1 MYFQLV
7 MKNFLTPQQVSLYK
21 RLHRREHDR
30 RLADR
35 IKIILAFNQGYS
47 AAEIAAMLLI
57 DEETPRRYLDTFLA
71 DGFKKLLSLKYQG
84 SESLLSEEQKSSLK
98 IHLSERT
105 YLSSK
110 EIILYIQNNYNV
122 KISTSG
128 CRSILKS
135 LGFVYRK
142 PKLIPGKVN
151 EQKQLEFI
159 EKYNALKKNLAGEDK
174 IYFIDGVHPTHNVKP
189 AFGWILKSDKKTI
202 RSNTGRQRININGAL
217 CLDKKEVLIQESKT
231 INAQSTISLFEMIL
245 SKNSESKNI
254 FIISD
259 NARYYKCKLLSAWLE
274 KNQAIKM
281 VYLPSYSPNL
291 NLIERVWRHM
301 HKKVTYNQ
309 YYEKFSFFRERILK
323 FFLEFQSNW
332 EDVVKLLN
340 DKFQIIGNTA

>member
-1 MYFQLV
+1 
-7 MKNFLTPQQVSLYK
+7 MKDFLTPQQVSLYK

-57 DEETPRRYLDTFLA
+57 DEETPRRYLEAFLA
-71 DGFKKLLSLKYQG
+71 EGLKKLLSLKYKG
-84 SESLLSEEQKSSLK
+84 SESLLSEEQKSHLK
-98 IHLSERT
+98 IHLSQRT

-110 EIILYIQNNYNV
+110 EIILYIQNEYRI

-128 CRSILKS
+128 CRAILRN

-151 EQKQLEFI
+151 EQKQNEFV
-159 EKYNALKKNLAGEDK
+159 EKYNELKKNLSDEDR

-189 AFGWILKSDKKTI
+189 AFGWVLKSDKKTI
-202 RSNTGRQRININGAL
+202 KSNTGRQRININGAL
-217 CLDKKEVLIQESKT
+217 CLDKKEILIQESKT
-231 INAQSTISLFEMIL
+231 INAQSTIGLFEIIL
-245 SKNSESKNI
+245 SKNPEAKNI

-259 NARYYKCKLLSAWLE
+259 NAKYYKCALLNEWLE
-274 KNQAIKM
+274 KNKAIKM
-281 VYLPSYSPNL
+281 LYLPSYSPNL

-309 YYEKFSFFRERILK
+309 YYEKFLFFRDRILNY
-323 FFLEFQSNW
+323 FLAFQSNW
-332 EDVVKLLN
+332 EDVAKLLN
-340 DKFQIIGNTA
+340 DKFQIIGNTT

>member
-1 MYFQLV
+1 
-7 MKNFLTPQQVSLYK
+7 MKDFLSPQQVSLYK

-57 DEETPRRYLDTFLA
+57 DEETPRRYLETFLA
-71 DGFKKLLSLKYQG
+71 EGLKKLLSLKYKG
-84 SESLLSEEQKSSLK
+84 SESLLSEEQKSNLK
-98 IHLSERT
+98 IHLSQRT

-110 EIILYIQNNYNV
+110 EIILYIQNEYGI

-128 CRSILKS
+128 CRVILRS

-151 EQKQLEFI
+151 GQKQNEFI
-159 EKYNALKKNLAGEDK
+159 EKYNELKKNLSDEDR

-189 AFGWILKSDKKTI
+189 AFGWVLKSDKKTI
-202 RSNTGRQRININGAL
+202 KSNTGRQRININGAL
-217 CLDKKEVLIQESKT
+217 CPAKKEILIQESKT
-231 INAQSTISLFEMIL
+231 INAQSTINLFELIL
-245 SKNSESKNI
+245 SKNPEAKNI

-259 NARYYKCKLLSAWLE
+259 NAKYYKCVLLNEWLE
-274 KNQAIKM
+274 KNKVIKM
-281 VYLPSYSPNL
+281 LYLPSYSPNL

-309 YYEKFSFFRERILK
+309 YYEKFIFFRDRILK
-323 FFLEFQSNW
+323 YFLEFQNNW
-332 EDVVKLLN
+332 EDVAKLLN
-340 DKFQIIGNTA
+340 DKFQVIGNTA

>member
-1 MYFQLV
+1 
-7 MKNFLTPQQVSLYK
+7 MKDFLTPQQVSLYK

-47 AAEIAAMLLI
+47 ASEIAAMLLI

-71 DGFKKLLSLKYQG
+71 DGLKKLLSLKYKG

-98 IHLSERT
+98 IHLSQRT

-110 EIILYIQNNYNV
+110 EIILHIQNEYNI

-128 CRSILKS
+128 CRAILRG

-159 EKYNALKKNLAGEDK
+159 EKYNALKKNLSDEDR

-189 AFGWILKSDKKTI
+189 AFGWVLKSDKKT
-202 RSNTGRQRININGAL
+202 
-217 CLDKKEVLIQESKT
+217 KKWTDTEKMKHI
-231 INAQSTISLFEMIL
+231 
-245 SKNSESKNI
+245 
-254 FIISD
+254 
-259 NARYYKCKLLSAWLE
+259 KLLEFVW
-274 KNQAIKM
+274 K
-281 VYLPSYSPNL
+281 Y
-291 NLIERVWRHM
+291 IE
-301 HKKVTYNQ
+301 
-309 YYEKFSFFRERILK
+309 I
-323 FFLEFQSNW
+323 
-332 EDVVKLLN
+332 
-340 DKFQIIGNTA
+340 

>member
-1 MYFQLV
+1 

-71 DGFKKLLSLKYQG
+71 DGLKKLLSLKYKG

-98 IHLSERT
+98 IHLSQRT

-110 EIILYIQNNYNV
+110 EIILYIQNEYNI

-128 CRSILKS
+128 CRAILRS

-142 PKLIPGKVN
+142 PKLIPGKIN
-151 EQKQLEFI
+151 EQKQKEFI
-159 EKYNALKKNLAGEDK
+159 EKYNELKQNLSDEDK

-189 AFGWILKSDKKTI
+189 AFGWQLVSSFPTLKV
-202 RSNTGRQRININGAL
+202 
-217 CLDKKEVLIQESKT
+217 C
-231 INAQSTISLFEMIL
+231 
-245 SKNSESKNI
+245 
-254 FIISD
+254 
-259 NARYYKCKLLSAWLE
+259 
-274 KNQAIKM
+274 
-281 VYLPSYSPNL
+281 
-291 NLIERVWRHM
+291 
-301 HKKVTYNQ
+301 
-309 YYEKFSFFRERILK
+309 
-323 FFLEFQSNW
+323 
-332 EDVVKLLN
+332 
-340 DKFQIIGNTA
+340 

>member
-1 MYFQLV
+1 

-21 RLHRREHDR
+21 RLHRRERDR

-57 DEETPRRYLDTFLA
+57 DEETPRRYLDAFLA
-71 DGFKKLLSLKYQG
+71 DGLKKLLSLKYKG
-84 SESLLSEEQKSSLK
+84 SESLLSDEQKSSLK
-98 IHLSERT
+98 IHLSEHT

-110 EIILYIQNNYNV
+110 EIILYIKNRYNL
-122 KISTSG
+122 KISISS
-128 CRSILKS
+128 CRSILKN

-151 EQKQLEFI
+151 EQNQIEFV
-159 EKYNALKKNLAGEDK
+159 EKYEELKKNLSPEDK

-189 AFGWILKSDKKTI
+189 AFGWILKSEKKAV

-217 CLDKKEVLIQESKT
+217 CLNKKEILFQESKT
-231 INAQSTISLFEMIL
+231 INAQSTISLFKIIL
-245 SKNSESKNI
+245 SENQNAKNI
-254 FIISD
+254 YIISD
-259 NARYYKCKLLSAWLE
+259 NARYYKCELLSLWLKE
-274 KNQAIKM
+274 NPIIKM
-281 VYLPSYSPNL
+281 IYLPPYAPNL

-301 HKKVTYNQ
+301 HKKVTYNK
-309 YYEKFSFFRERILK
+309 YYEKFSIFRENILN
-323 FFLEFQSNW
+323 FFLEFKNNW
-332 EDVVKLLN
+332 EEVGKLLN

>member
-1 MYFQLV
+1 MNALICQV
-7 MKNFLTPQQVSLYK
+7 KKFLGFALRTP
-21 RLHRREHDR
+21 
-30 RLADR
+30 
-35 IKIILAFNQGYS
+35 
-47 AAEIAAMLLI
+47 
-57 DEETPRRYLDTFLA
+57 
-71 DGFKKLLSLKYQG
+71 
-84 SESLLSEEQKSSLK
+84 
-98 IHLSERT
+98 
-105 YLSSK
+105 SK